1 MTWILDNAVWILLGL
16 FILWLLLTF
25 VGKNKDDDGTAGGV
39 PA

>member
-25 VGKNKDDDGTAGGV
+25 FKQKDDDGADGGV
-39 PA
+39 AA